1 MSVQNLEY
9 FAEVTEAETLEESVR
24 VAQKAAK
31 SYRIVACM
39 TGGEAGVDLADKL
52 SEKLGVRTNGT
63 DIPNRRDKK
72 IQQELI
78 KEAGLRSVRQAGG
91 DKFSDVESF
100 LRTEDYPLVLKP
112 VESAGSDGVKLCHNF
127 NEAKEH
133 FDVLMKSQMVNGGEV
148 PAVLCKCHPCGAW
161 MTSLKHIFRPSILF
175 RVKIHTLTR
184 IDL

>member
-9 FAEVTEAETLEESVR
+9 YAEVTEVDTLDSTAAAV
-24 VAQKAAK
+24 QKAAN
-31 SYRIVACM
+31 SFRIVACLA
-39 TGGEAGVDLADKL
+39 GGEAGVDLADAL

-72 IQQELI
+72 LQQELI

-91 DKFSDVESF
+91 DKFSDVEGF
-100 LRTEDYPLVLKP
+100 LRTEEYPVVLKP

-133 FDVLMKSQMVNGGEV
+133 FGVLMKSQMVNGGEV
-148 PAVLCKCHPCGAW
+148 PSVLCKW
-161 MTSLKHIFRPSILF
+161 SIFHGSTIGKRSA
-175 RVKIHTLTR
+175 TR
-184 IDL
+184 TF